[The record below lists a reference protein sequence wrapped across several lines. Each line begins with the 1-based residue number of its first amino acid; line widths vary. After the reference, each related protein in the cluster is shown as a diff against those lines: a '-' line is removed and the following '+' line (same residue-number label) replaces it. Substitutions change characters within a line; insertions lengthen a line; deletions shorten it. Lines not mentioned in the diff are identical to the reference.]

1 MRIQKYL
8 ANHSQL
14 SRRQVERL
22 ILEGHVTVN
31 DQLAEIGQSVGRGDC
46 IIVDGQSFN
55 VQFST
60 SERPQV
66 LILNKPLGVI
76 CSKVDAQM
84 RPTIFE
90 LLPNQNQEKWI
101 MVGRL
106 DVNTSG
112 LILFTTNGDFA
123 HKLMHPSSQ
132 LVRRYHVRVYG
143 EVRSEAVTCMLQGVM
158 IDGRR
163 LSFKSCKQLKNKQHA
178 KNAWYEVEV
187 LSGQYRMVR
196 RLWESQSIRVSRLVR
211 VAYGPVSLPKSLR
224 VGTCAMLSD
233 VDVDA
238 LSKEVISAPKT

>member
-22 ILEGHVTVN
+22 ILDGHVSVN
-31 DQLAEIGQSVGRGDC
+31 NRVAEIGASVNHGDS
-46 IIVDGQSFN
+46 IN
-55 VQFST
+55 VAGELFLVQLSAID
-60 SERPQV
+60 RPQV

-76 CSKVDAQM
+76 CSKIDTQM
-84 RPTIFE
+84 RPTIFQ
-90 LLPNQNQEKWI
+90 LLPEQNHEKWI

-112 LILFTTNGDFA
+112 LILFTTSGDFA

-143 EVRSEAVTCMLQGVM
+143 EVGANTIASLLRGVV

-163 LSFKSCKQLKNKQHA
+163 LSFKSCTQLKNKQQA
-178 KNAWYEVEV
+178 KNSWYEVEV

-196 RLWESQSIRVSRLVR
+196 RLWESQSIQVSRLVR
-211 VAYGPVSLPKSLR
+211 VAYGPVHLPRSLR
-224 VGTCAMLSD
+224 VGECAILSQSD
-233 VDVDA
+233 VEL
-238 LSKEVISAPKT
+238 LSREISGAQKT